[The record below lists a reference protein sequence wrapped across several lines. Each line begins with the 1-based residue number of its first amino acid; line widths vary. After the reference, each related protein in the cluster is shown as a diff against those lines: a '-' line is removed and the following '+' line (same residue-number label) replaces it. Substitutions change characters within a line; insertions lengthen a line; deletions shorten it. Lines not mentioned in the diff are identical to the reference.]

1 MMAEAVEQFDLSA
14 VDEMVARIG
23 RGRHNVIALL
33 QAIQDHFH
41 YLPEPVLERLC
52 AITDISASQV
62 VGVATFYSQFRF
74 TPLGKHRIRVCHG
87 TACHVKGSA
96 RIHDSLHRAL
106 EIPDNAD
113 TDSNKLFTVE
123 KVACLGCCT
132 LAPVVQ
138 IDDVV
143 YGHLTPEKI
152 PRMLKEFLDWT
163 AKRGQ
168 SRDGSDSESDV
179 IVPGDMSLGEVRIGL
194 GSCCVAKKSDRLRQ
208 SLEDELASLGL
219 SVPIKRVGCV
229 GMCYQTPLVEVVSP
243 SGKTTI
249 YSQVSPEDARAI
261 VLKHFKPKGIVNKAR
276 YALLQ
281 LFERALKDE
290 AWEPVARYSLDT
302 RDAPV
307 KSFLGR
313 QVHIATEHFG
323 VLNPFDLTEYQSFQ
337 GFEGLEKCIRMMQPE
352 QVIEEIERS
361 GLRGRGGAGFPSGLK
376 WRKVRESEGS
386 PKYVIC
392 NGDEGDP
399 GAFMDRM
406 LLESFPFRVIE
417 GMAIAAYAV
426 GANEGIFYIRAEYP
440 LALKAIRAALAVCE
454 SKGLLGKRLFGT
466 DYSFNIRVA
475 EGAGAFVSGEETA
488 LLASLEGRRSTP
500 RLRPP
505 YPAEEGLWKKPTLI
519 NNVETYSLVPW
530 IICRGADAF
539 SELGTE
545 SSSGTKVFA
554 LAGKVERGGLIEV
567 PMGISIRDIVEQ
579 IGGGVAGGKRL
590 KAVQVGGPSGG
601 CVPAEM
607 SDTAIDF
614 EALNSVGAIMG
625 SGGLVVLDESDCM
638 VDISRYFMEFTQRES
653 CGKCTF
659 CRIGSKR
666 MLEILIRLCEGKS
679 IGGDLE
685 RLENLGQ
692 LLKKASF
699 CGLGKTAPN
708 PVLTSLRYFRK
719 EYEAHLDGHC
729 PAGKCRAL
737 IQYEITQE
745 CIGCTLCAQHC
756 PVAAIRP
763 TPYEKHVV
771 NADLCVRCDTCRT
784 VCPEKAVQIVSGP
797 YRVS

>member
-1 MMAEAVEQFDLSA
+1 MSEVMEEKDVRDLDGLVAQLGAE
-14 VDEMVARIG
+14 
-23 RGRHNVIALL
+23 RHNVIALL
-33 QAIQDHFH
+33 QAIQNQYG
-41 YLPEPVLERLC
+41 YLPESVLERLC
-52 AITDISASQV
+52 EITEITPSQI

-96 RIHDSLHRAL
+96 RIHDALHRAL
-106 EIPDNAD
+106 EIPVNQD
-113 TDSNKLFTVE
+113 TDAERLFTVE

-138 IDDVV
+138 IDDIV

-152 PRMLKEFLDWT
+152 PRMLREFLEWSD
-163 AKRGQ
+163 KRVAA
-168 SRDGSDSESDV
+168 RDLSGIQGGGVRPAES
-179 IVPGDMSLGEVRIGL
+179 SLGEIRVGL

-208 SLEDELASLGL
+208 ALEDECVRLGT

-229 GMCYQTPLVEVVSP
+229 GMCHQTPLVEVVAP
-243 SGKTTI
+243 SGRSTL
-249 YSQVSPEDARAI
+249 YAQVSPEDARAI
-261 VLKHFKPKGIVNKAR
+261 ARKHFTPKGIVKKIR
-276 YALLQ
+276 YALSD
-281 LFERALKDE
+281 LFERVVRDD
-290 AWEPVARYSLDT
+290 AWESVERYSLDV

-307 KSFLGR
+307 VSFLGR

-323 VLNPFDLTEYQSFQ
+323 YLNPFDIEEYERFQ
-337 GFEGLEKCIRMMQPE
+337 GFEALEKCLLRMKPDG
-352 QVIEEIERS
+352 VIEEIHRS
-361 GLRGRGGAGFPSGLK
+361 RLRGRGGAGFVSGLK
-376 WRKVRESEGS
+376 WKRVRESVGE

-406 LLESFPFRVIE
+406 LLESFPFRIIE
-417 GMAIAAYAV
+417 GMVIAGYAV
-426 GANEGIFYIRAEYP
+426 GASEGIFYIRAEYP
-440 LALKAIRAALAVCE
+440 LALRAIREAIAVCE
-454 SKGLLGKRLFGT
+454 SRGLLGRPPFDT
-466 DYSFNIRVA
+466 DFSFSLRVA

-488 LLASLEGRRSTP
+488 LLASLEGRRSMP

-530 IICRGADAF
+530 IISHGAESF
-539 SELGTE
+539 SKLGTR

-567 PMGISIRDIVEQ
+567 PMGVSIRDIVEQ

-601 CVPAEM
+601 CVPAAL
-607 SDTAIDF
+607 SDTVIDF
-614 EALNSVGAIMG
+614 EALDSVGAIMG

-638 VDISRYFMEFTQRES
+638 VDIARYFMEFTQRES

-666 MLEILIRLCEGKS
+666 MLEILVRLCSGEAS
-679 IGGDLE
+679 QGDLE
-685 RLENLGQ
+685 ELESLGN

-708 PVLTSLRYFRK
+708 PVLTSLRYFRE
-719 EYEAHLDGHC
+719 EYEAHLNKHC
-729 PAGKCRAL
+729 PAGRCRAL
-737 IQYEITQE
+737 IQYEISEE
-745 CIGCTLCAQHC
+745 CIGCTICAQHC
-756 PVAAIRP
+756 PVAAIEP
-763 TPYEKHVV
+763 TPYQCHSIKSE
-771 NADLCVRCDTCRT
+771 LCVRCDTCRT
-784 VCPEKAVQIVSGP
+784 VCPQKAVKVVSGP
-797 YRVS
+797 YRIG